1 MKLLRVLLLS
11 FMKTY
16 KILSTN
22 EHDFVANELRRFTK
36 AFGFSVILTFI
47 MTKECDRNISYNDVR
62 KKQKYLYRNKRLVR
76 K

>member
-1 MKLLRVLLLS
+1 
-11 FMKTY
+11 MKTY

-22 EHDFVANELRRFTK
+22 EHDFVANELKRFTK
-36 AFGFSVILTFI
+36 AFAFSVILAFI
-47 MTKECDRNISYNDVR
+47 MTKECDGKYNDVR